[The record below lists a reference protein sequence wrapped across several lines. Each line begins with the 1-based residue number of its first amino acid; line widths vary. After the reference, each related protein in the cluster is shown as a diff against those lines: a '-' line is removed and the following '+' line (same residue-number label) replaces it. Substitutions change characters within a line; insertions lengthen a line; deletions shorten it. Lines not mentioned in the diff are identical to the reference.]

1 MHLIEIAIVEKVLMG
16 SFTQEIPASQIVPPP
31 GCGENNTTMLF
42 HMSGPEMFKCRPK
55 EITSILSEKEIHRP
69 VASQARSARIA
80 KKRRLRDLESDSTG
94 AESED
99 DFVMS
104 NRWGE
109 ATHML
114 CVWMARLSYLLFILP
129 YSFIVFLLE
138 ARTMRTLV
146 SLEMTWKK
154 KTHRVIEGAW
164 TVCLTPNIPL
174 DGWRT
179 GNLSGSYTRAKNNL
193 NNNRGAPL
201 RKTVTRRQVS
211 LTGWC
216 HFFKF
221 VFHSLF
227 FYYLCLSSQIGL
239 AACLTVTLTQKGA
252 TWDVASSSRSTT
264 ARRPTR
270 QVVPR
275 LASARTNLIAGQKR
289 SISPATSVVVR
300 DCWRVQHLS
309 VFQANYRWSLM
320 WQSIPFSVFTQLK
333 VNHNEGIN

>member
-1 MHLIEIAIVEKVLMG
+1 
-16 SFTQEIPASQIVPPP
+16 
-31 GCGENNTTMLF
+31 MLF
-42 HMSGPEMFKCRPK
+42 HMIGPEMFKCRPK

-109 ATHML
+109 ATHMS
-114 CVWMARLSYLLFILP
+114 CVWMALLSYLLFILP

-146 SLEMTWKK
+146 SLEMTWKR

-164 TVCLTPNIPL
+164 TVCLTPNIPFE
-174 DGWRT
+174 GWRT

-193 NNNRGAPL
+193 SNNRGARL

-211 LTGWC
+211 SDWL
-216 HFFKF
+216 
-221 VFHSLF
+221 VSLF
-227 FYYLCLSSQIGL
+227 LILFSLLVVLLSLSLNSDRFSSVSDSDTDSKRRNLRRGQQQQVNYCETSDSSGRSSAGKRKNKPHSRPEKEHLSSDFSGGSWLLACAAFLCLSS
-239 AACLTVTLTQKGA
+239 
-252 TWDVASSSRSTT
+252 
-264 ARRPTR
+264 
-270 QVVPR
+270 
-275 LASARTNLIAGQKR
+275 
-289 SISPATSVVVR
+289 
-300 DCWRVQHLS
+300 
-309 VFQANYRWSLM
+309 
-320 WQSIPFSVFTQLK
+320 
-333 VNHNEGIN
+333 